1 MKMFK
6 RIPTLMAVL
15 MPVFLFSIGF
25 SSWTIF
31 SPLNPVST
39 EGSFEAYDVS
49 EYFSW
54 ASTDMFEY
62 TSLYFVEDDR
72 VDTDGDGK
80 ADYDLNS
87 VNVGKIV
94 VTYNFTS
101 LAKTQAATED
111 GLTVKFTL
119 SCNNLKQSNNANP
132 KLFTASNTIATIGSE
147 SYPPETATDVFEF
160 THTFSGDIG
169 NSFTVTYTFSTTVG
183 QGFRNDFGQ
192 YFLNDY
198 GSGENKVTT
207 EFVTSAEAEVSK

>member
-1 MKMFK
+1 
-6 RIPTLMAVL
+6 MAVL